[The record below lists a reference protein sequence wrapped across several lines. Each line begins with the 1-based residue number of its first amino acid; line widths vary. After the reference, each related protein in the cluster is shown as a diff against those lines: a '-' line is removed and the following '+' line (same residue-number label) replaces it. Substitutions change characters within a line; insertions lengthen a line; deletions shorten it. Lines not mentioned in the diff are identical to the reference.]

1 MSQEKNRT
9 LRVPVKGMH
18 CASCSSRVERVVGAL
33 EGVEKASVNLATEE
47 LTATFDPARIA
58 PEDLAGA
65 VAAAGFELELP
76 GAELEFEI
84 TGMHCASCSS
94 RIERAL
100 SGLEGVAKAVVNLAA
115 EKARVKLKPGAD
127 PEAMRELIAARVA
140 ELGFGAVYAG
150 AGGEEGLEDAEA
162 RWAKHSAR
170 QQAELARRRREL
182 RYSLGFALALLTVSM
197 GEMLGLPLPGFLN
210 PHDSPMNFALLQLA
224 LCLPVIYAGR
234 RFYASGFPALL
245 RGAPNMDS
253 LVAIGTGAAFVYSL
267 WNTGL
272 IVLGTSGL
280 LRGTHF
286 AELMRLAMDLY
297 YESAAVLI
305 ALISLGKYLEL
316 RSRARTSDAIKGLLD
331 LAPARATRLSD
342 GRLDGAQEDIAA
354 SAVRGGDVLLVRPGE
369 RVPVDGVIIEGSS
382 SLDESMLTGE
392 SLPVDKSA
400 GDPVAG
406 GTMNMHGVFA
416 MRAER
421 VGADMVLSRI
431 VSLVQSAQGSKAPIA
446 SLADRISLYF
456 VPAVMAVALLSS
468 LAWYFSGAEDLS
480 FAIRIFVSV
489 MVIACPCAM
498 GLATPT
504 SIMVGTGRGAQ
515 LGVLVK
521 GGEALENAAGLSS
534 MVLDKTGT
542 LTRGKPSLT
551 DVRLLPAAGE
561 GAAGLDEDGALSV
574 AASLEAYSEHPLA
587 LAVLEGARQ
596 RGLSPAPAK
605 DFRAIPGK
613 GVEAEVSGAHY
624 LLGSPGLA
632 RELAHQ
638 LARSGQSDPAAAS
651 AATPSGSSA
660 SAGSAGSAGP
670 GEQALA
676 TALDELAGQGK
687 TPLVLLRDGSPLAL
701 LAVADAPRPESAEVV
716 AELER
721 LGLEVIMLTGDN
733 RKTAEAVAAGLGIK
747 EVLAEVL
754 PEDKAGKIVEL
765 QKSGARVGMVGDGVN
780 DAPALALADVGFAMS
795 GGIDIAV
802 EAGDMVLMRGGL
814 SGLLTALELSRATM
828 RNVRQNLFWA
838 FAYNVL
844 GIPVAAGLLHIWGG
858 PTLSP
863 MIAGGA
869 MALSSVSVVSNALR
883 LRFFTPRRLPGPEG
897 TK

>member
-1 MSQEKNRT
+1 MSQEKNLTMRI
-9 LRVPVKGMH
+9 PVKGMH
-18 CASCSSRVERVVGAL
+18 CAACSSRVERIVGAMD
-33 EGVEKASVNLATEE
+33 GVDQASVNLATEE
-47 LTATFDPARIA
+47 LTVSFNPGLA
-58 PEDLAGA
+58 PLENMAEA
-65 VAAAGFELELP
+65 VANAGFSLDLP
-76 GAELEFEI
+76 GTELHFDI
-84 TGMHCASCSS
+84 TGMHCAACSS
-94 RIERAL
+94 RIERVV
-100 SGLEGVAKAVVNLAA
+100 SGMEGVAGASVNLAA
-115 EKARVKLKPGAD
+115 EKATVKLKPGLD
-127 PEAMRELIAARVA
+127 PEAMSREISARVA

-150 AGGEEGLEDAEA
+150 TGEEGGLEDAEA
-162 RWAKHSAR
+162 RWEKHTAR
-170 QQAELARRRREL
+170 QRDELARRLREL
-182 RYSLGFALALLTVSM
+182 RFSLGFALVLLVVSM
-197 GEMLGLPLPGFLN
+197 GEMLGLPLPGIID
-210 PHDSPMNFALLQLA
+210 PHYHPKNFALLQLT

-234 RFYASGFPALL
+234 RFYLSGLPALA
-245 RGAPNMDS
+245 RRVPNMDS
-253 LVAIGTGAAFVYSL
+253 LVAIGTGAAFLYSL
-267 WNTGL
+267 WNTAA
-272 IVLGTSGL
+272 IVLGLG
-280 LRGTHF
+280 GDPMH
-286 AELMRLAMDLY
+286 LAMDLY

-331 LAPARATRLSD
+331 LAPARATRLKD
-342 GRLDGAQEDIAA
+342 GRMDGAQEEMAA
-354 SAVRGGDVLLVRPGE
+354 SAVKSGDILLVRPGE
-369 RVPVDGVIIEGSS
+369 RVPVDGSITEGSS

-392 SLPVDKSA
+392 SLPVDKAA

-406 GTMNMHGVFA
+406 GTMNMQGVFA

-456 VPAVMAVALLSS
+456 VPAVMGVAVLSS

-521 GGEALENAAGLSS
+521 GGEALENASRLTA
-534 MVLDKTGT
+534 MVMDKTGT

-551 DVRLLPAAGE
+551 DVRLLPGAA
-561 GAAGLDEDGALSV
+561 AAGLDENAALSV
-574 AASLEAYSEHPLA
+574 AASLEGFSEHPLA
-587 LAVLEGARQ
+587 LAVLEGAKE
-596 RGLSPAPAK
+596 RGLEPAPAK
-605 DFRAIPGK
+605 DFKAIPGK
-613 GVEAEVSGAHY
+613 GVKAEVSGTHY

-632 RELAHQ
+632 RELAK
-638 LARSGQSDPAAAS
+638 SDDPAL
-651 AATPSGSSA
+651 SSV
-660 SAGSAGSAGP
+660 
-670 GEQALA
+670 
-676 TALDELAGQGK
+676 LDELAGQGK
-687 TPLVLLRDGSPLAL
+687 TPLVLLRDETPLAL
-701 LAVADAPRPESAEVV
+701 MAVADSPRPESAAVV
-716 AELER
+716 AELAA
-721 LGLEVIMLTGDN
+721 LGLNVVMLTGDN
-733 RKTAEAVAAGLGIK
+733 RKTAEAVASRLGVK
-747 EVLAEVL
+747 EVIAEVL
-754 PEDKAGKIVEL
+754 PEDKAGKITEL

-795 GGIDIAV
+795 SGIDIAV

-863 MIAGGA
+863 MIAGAA

-883 LRFFTPRRLPGPEG
+883 LRFFTPRHALAGG
-897 TK
+897 AAK